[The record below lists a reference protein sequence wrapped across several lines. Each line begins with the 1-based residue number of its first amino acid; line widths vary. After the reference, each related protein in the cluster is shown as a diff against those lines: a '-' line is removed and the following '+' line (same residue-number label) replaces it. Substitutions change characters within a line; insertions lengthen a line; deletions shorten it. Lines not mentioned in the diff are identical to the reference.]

1 MQSEEMAAEVERM
14 PEADN
19 KSFTTRLWELPVALA
34 AVNQLSEIYSAVKE
48 RNCVTRMACNAGEK
62 TIDMANSASKP
73 IIQAASTCSLSKPI
87 VGTVECA
94 AATIDRVA
102 SGTLAIVEEKCPII
116 TKTPTE
122 IKTSVTDT
130 ASEYYDKVQ
139 KSCMVKM
146 LVSKT
151 EQALDFGELITE
163 LALPTD
169 GYCGE
174 DMNDLQLEF
183 DDSNKGVVSRAY
195 KLKKRLTRRGKRKL
209 LSYKPVQMSVDAC
222 SSVQGCTSELLEMST
237 DAGKKVFKAT
247 MYIPNMALGLT
258 GDVIV
263 SAKEL
268 VFSLTKAHP
277 VQEMP
282 ATVTGLMTRAVQP
295 ICDAK
300 DKLSGYLFVPP
311 HVMTG
316 YLLTSRPVQWIIPH
330 IVAVEDLQKMQIVVG
345 ENEDSAE
352 SEEYENEKDS
362 S

>member
-19 KSFTTRLWELPVALA
+19 KSFTTRLCELPVALA

-48 RNCVTRMACNAGEK
+48 RNCVTRMAFNAGEK

-94 AATIDRVA
+94 AATIDRMA

-122 IKTSVTDT
+122 IKTSVADT
-130 ASEYYDKVQ
+130 ATEYFDKVQ

-146 LVSKT
+146 LVTKT
-151 EQALDFGELITE
+151 EQALEFGELFTE

-169 GYCGE
+169 GNCGE
-174 DMNDLQLEF
+174 DMNDLESEF
-183 DDSNKGVVSRAY
+183 EDASKGVMTRAC
-195 KLKKRLTRRGKRKL
+195 KLKERLTRRGKRKL
-209 LSYKPVQMSVDAC
+209 LSYRPVKMSVDAC
-222 SSVQGCTSELLEMST
+222 AGVQECTSELLEKST

-258 GDVIV
+258 GEVIV

-268 VFSLTKAHP
+268 VFSLTQAHP
-277 VQEMP
+277 VNEMP
-282 ATVTGLMTRAVQP
+282 ATVTGLMTKVVQP

-300 DKLSGYLFVPP
+300 DKLSGYVFVPP

-330 IVAVEDLQKMQIVVG
+330 IVAVEDLQKMQILVG

-352 SEEYENEKDS
+352 SEENEKDS